1 MYRIGLLALALL
13 VTPAKAD
20 MLDYG
25 FAFTN
30 QAQAIAAAEMLAG
43 HYQLGVGWMQDHV
56 IPGMQCWRPSQDT
69 TSGSPPVTT
78 HNFLAGYYVL
88 VSVDNGTAT
97 PIPILA
103 NAASLKF
110 ILNRTARET
119 IDAGHPNGY
128 PFVVSNKIGAVL
140 ADLGCQPMY
149 QSPNPYPVGG
159 FN

>member
-30 QAQAIAAAEMLAG
+30 QAQAVAAAEMLAG

-78 HNFLAGYYVL
+78 HNFLTGFYVL

-103 NAASLKF
+103 NAGSLKF
-110 ILNRTARET
+110 ILNRTARE
-119 IDAGHPNGY
+119 AGM
-128 PFVVSNKIGAVL
+128 PFVVKNNIGAVL